1 MKKTMTS
8 CEHCP
13 DGHRD
18 PAKRPW
24 SVFVSE
30 DRDSDGQPT
39 HLYVCPSGGG
49 HVSESD
55 AEWLRELI
63 RKYRQPKNQLVI
75 NMTNPI
81 PDPAD
86 SALWRIIRQQRGY
99 GDGGAS
105 RA

>member
-1 MKKTMTS
+1 MTMS

-24 SVFVSE
+24 TVFVSE
-30 DRDSDGQPT
+30 DRDNDGQPT
-39 HLYVCPSGGG
+39 HLYVCPSDSG

-55 AEWLRELI
+55 ADWLRELI
-63 RKYRQPKNQLVI
+63 RKYRQPKNQSVI